1 MIRTPHTAQSQ
12 RGFTLI
18 ELMIAMVISLVLVA
32 GAFGIVVSS
41 NNTKEKTQANTDLLG
56 STRLIAGVLGE
67 DIRHAGMFGRMRG
80 ARSIEGRLGAANELA
95 NVTGDCSDR
104 FYINLDQYIFATND
118 SNPWASTCVGT
129 THVADTDILVL
140 KYTDLENR
148 PHADWSVLPE
158 NSVYL
163 FSNPSGGRLFWEG
176 TNPPTTIGY
185 GTGFAAEAERLI
197 NPLRVYIYYLS
208 EPDLDA
214 DERSLRR
221 IGLSPDAGTLYE
233 EEIIATGV
241 EDFQI
246 QLGIEDCNLSTNPC
260 EGRVTEYRDGD
271 DIDWTD
277 VTTVDRIRSVRV
289 LTTAGSSK
297 DGLPSA
303 ATRDYTFG
311 DLNVSAEAN
320 LRVWQGTF
328 QLRNS
333 L

>member
-1 MIRTPHTAQSQ
+1 MNTFTHTARSQ

-95 NVTGDCSDR
+95 AATGDCSDR

-118 SNPWASTCVGT
+118 TNPWSATCVGSSYVT
-129 THVADTDILVL
+129 DTDILVL
-140 KYTDLENR
+140 KYTELENR
-148 PHADWSVLPE
+148 PHAEWSTLPE

-185 GTGFAAEAERLI
+185 GTGFAPEAERLI

-208 EPDLDA
+208 EPKTGVE
-214 DERSLRR
+214 ERSLIRV
-221 IGLSPDAGTLYE
+221 GLSPDSGTLYE
-233 EEIIATGV
+233 EEIIAEGV
-241 EDFQI
+241 EDFQVQI
-246 QLGIEDCNLSTNPC
+246 GMEDCNTTTTPC
-260 EGRVTEYRDGD
+260 EGRVTEYRDAD
-271 DIDWTD
+271 DVDWTD
-277 VTTVDRIRSVRV
+277 VTTVDRIRAVRV

-297 DGLPSA
+297 DWQSTG
-303 ATRDYTFG
+303 ATRDYSFG
-311 DLNVSAEAN
+311 DLDVTADAN
-320 LRVWQGTF
+320 TRVWQGTF
-328 QLRNS
+328 QVRNS